1 MFGCDQGVINENK
14 FAPAVQPHLDLPFN
28 EAGDVGLVLEN
39 REQVENIVVQPV
51 PVAADLLYGGP

>member
-1 MFGCDQGVINENK
+1 VINENK